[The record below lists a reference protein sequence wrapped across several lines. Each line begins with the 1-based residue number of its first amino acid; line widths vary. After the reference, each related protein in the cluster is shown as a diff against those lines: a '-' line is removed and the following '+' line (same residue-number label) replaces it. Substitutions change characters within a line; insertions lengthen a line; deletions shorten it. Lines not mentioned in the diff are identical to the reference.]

1 MDQTILQ
8 KPIPELP
15 LSNSFKEM
23 AHRHDFR
30 TLQDILVWP
39 ASVLLMH
46 EDFTQHQFQELR
58 NFLIQNNSLHLLKT
72 TNS

>member
-1 MDQTILQ
+1 MDETILQ

-30 TLQDILVWP
+30 TLQDILAWP

-46 EDFTQHQFQELR
+46 EDFTQHHFQELR
-58 NFLIQNNSLHLLKT
+58 NFLIKENGLNLLKT
-72 TNS
+72 SKS